1 MPAAMVASIHGKLRA
16 CVQAVEPA
24 LFGAANRLWVAA
36 AVHLDSGE
44 GQRLEPGHG
53 VRLPDGEV
61 AQVLAIVA
69 SPDQSRLFVF
79 VQIFVAAGSNRKH
92 PELKM
97 PWLQRGNKTIL
108 VPASSCSGM
117 RREHLVPLFGE
128 AHKPRQAGAEQY
140 IWNKGI
146 FHAKADRAGKHL
158 VFCSCPVTAGC
169 TGRAQMPPCVGEM
182 VTCPVCAGEFR
193 WL

>member
-1 MPAAMVASIHGKLRA
+1 MEGTHNDALLQQQGQRERDELTRTAPTTGASASSSTAAGKKRKARPGPWGVKMEPLREDSETWVDMLESLQAGARGVAVPAAMVASIHGKLRA

-79 VQIFVAAGSNRKH
+79 VQIFVAAGS
-92 PELKM
+92 
-97 PWLQRGNKTIL
+97 
-108 VPASSCSGM
+108 
-117 RREHLVPLFGE
+117 
-128 AHKPRQAGAEQY
+128 
-140 IWNKGI
+140 
-146 FHAKADRAGKHL
+146 
-158 VFCSCPVTAGC
+158 
-169 TGRAQMPPCVGEM
+169 
-182 VTCPVCAGEFR
+182 
-193 WL
+193 